1 MTHTASPFVIT
12 WVVMDNYSKRIY
24 KYQEREAGR
33 CGFVKVGRI
42 MAKHYASQEAAY
54 ADAENIKAAY
64 RAINTRRTGR
74 HTEGQGCL
82 ISDHQFGKMNLAEPQ
97 DVWTSRGVEKFNEII
112 TR

>member
-1 MTHTASPFVIT
+1 
-12 WVVMDNYSKRIY
+12 MDNYNKRIY

-82 ISDHQFGKMNLAEPQ
+82 ISDHQFGKMNLAEPHN
-97 DVWTSRGVEKFNEII
+97 VWTSRGVEKFNEII
-112 TR
+112 TQ